1 MTSNKCSVMSVKE
14 YLEGRVIR
22 PGTSVKENERSWLA
36 SREVQYSIKD
46 ARDGSVAKVAL
57 QCTDVRTR
65 MSDNVTLCSPVMG
78 VRDRVNGSFREGRNV
93 CSDTSPTCS

>member
-1 MTSNKCSVMSVKE
+1 MTSNKCIVMSVQE
-14 YLEGRVIR
+14 CLEGRVVR

-65 MSDNVTLCSPVMG
+65 VT
-78 VRDRVNGSFREGRNV
+78 
-93 CSDTSPTCS
+93 

>member
-1 MTSNKCSVMSVKE
+1 MCPHPWHGMAWHGKAWCIRTFVVMIS
-14 YLEGRVIR
+14 L
-22 PGTSVKENERSWLA
+22 P
-36 SREVQYSIKD
+36 EVQYSVKD

-78 VRDRVNGSFREGRNV
+78 VRDRVNGSFREGRKEGREE
-93 CSDTSPTCS
+93 